1 MKFNNNLIRSD
12 DISSS
17 ILNSFTYNFG
27 ISIEKISVVQNEI
40 NKIYFLM
47 EIIHQKILSSI
58 NT

>member
-40 NKIYFLM
+40 NKIYFIQNLI
-47 EIIHQKILSSI
+47 EKLKV
-58 NT
+58 